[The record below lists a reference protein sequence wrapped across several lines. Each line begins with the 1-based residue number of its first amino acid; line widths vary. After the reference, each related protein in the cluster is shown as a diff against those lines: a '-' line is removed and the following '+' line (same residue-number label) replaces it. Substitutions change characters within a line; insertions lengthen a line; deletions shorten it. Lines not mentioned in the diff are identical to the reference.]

1 MTMAIS
7 DADLIS
13 AATNARENAYCRYS
27 GFSVGAA
34 IVDENGRLHIGCNV
48 ENASYPLGN
57 CAETAAIAA
66 MVQGGGSRIDRI
78 AIIGGS
84 GEIASCT
91 PCGGC
96 RQRIQEF
103 ADERTVIINT
113 EDDDSCRR
121 YSIAELLPAGF
132 RLDV

>member
-1 MTMAIS
+1 MIIS
-7 DADLIS
+7 DDGLIS
-13 AATNARENAYCRYS
+13 TAKDARENAYCRYS

-34 IVDENGRLHIGCNV
+34 IVDENGHLHIGCNV

-66 MVQGGGSRIDRI
+66 MVQAGGRRIDRI
-78 AIIGGS
+78 AIVGGS

-103 ADERTVIINT
+103 ADERTVIIVT
-113 EDDDSCRR
+113 TDDNNGWHS
-121 YSIAELLPAGF
+121 YSIDELLPAGF
-132 RLDV
+132 HLD